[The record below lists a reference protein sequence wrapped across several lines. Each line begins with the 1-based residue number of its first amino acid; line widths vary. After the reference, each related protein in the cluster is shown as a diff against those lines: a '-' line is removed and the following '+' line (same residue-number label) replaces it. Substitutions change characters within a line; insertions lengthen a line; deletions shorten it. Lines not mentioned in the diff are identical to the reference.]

1 MSDEDPSILH
11 FLLAGGDEVRIPFHE
26 MSAALER
33 ALTVHC
39 QATRVAAF
47 IDLRD
52 LGETRWAAGREQSL
66 HRSVDMDHHYTSN
79 KPEA

>member
-11 FLLAGGDEVRIPFHE
+11 FLLAGGDEVRISIHK

-39 QATRVAAF
+39 LATLVAAF
-47 IDLRD
+47 
-52 LGETRWAAGREQSL
+52 
-66 HRSVDMDHHYTSN
+66 SVHS
-79 KPEA
+79 P